1 MLDYGWLITYFRVNG
16 STDSEQLRV
25 ITARGAEHGEED
37 LLRLLRAAR
46 PQGGHERLRQQEE
59 GQVGGQV
66 NVREEG
72 NLGGE

>member
-1 MLDYGWLITYFRVNG
+1 MVAHSHYFRVNG
-16 STDSEQLRV
+16 SADSEQVRV

-72 NLGGE
+72 NLSGE